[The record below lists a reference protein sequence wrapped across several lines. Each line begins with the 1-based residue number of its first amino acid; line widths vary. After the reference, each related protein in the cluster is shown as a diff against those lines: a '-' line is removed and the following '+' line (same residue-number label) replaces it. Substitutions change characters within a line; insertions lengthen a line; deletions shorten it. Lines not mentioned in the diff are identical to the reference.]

1 MERFNEEGEQI
12 LSFIEVVCPKPRMNI
27 IDAARCMLNDN
38 RIIGNYDW
46 PKDKILFQKE
56 GEIIVIP
63 GNTTWNP
70 TMREMLSGNY
80 YIIK

>member
-12 LSFIEVVCPKPRMNI
+12 LSFIEVVYPKPRMNI
-27 IDAARCMLNDN
+27 IDATRCMLNED

-46 PKDKILFQKE
+46 PEDKILFQKE

-70 TMREMLSGNY
+70 TMRELLSGNY

>member
-1 MERFNEEGEQI
+1 MGEFNEEGEQT
-12 LSFIEVVCPKPRMNI
+12 LSMIGVICPKPKMNI
-27 IDAARCMLNDN
+27 IDATRSMLDED

-46 PKDKILFQKE
+46 PKDKILFQKD

-63 GNTTWNP
+63 GNTAWNP